1 MVAEKSGKNLILG
14 VDFITN
20 CRNKPN
26 SQIVTL
32 STSLKDKGH
41 CTEAAIS
48 ILALRLVSVAK
59 SPKVNRGYT
68 G

>member
-1 MVAEKSGKNLILG
+1 MENFYFRGGFRKK
-14 VDFITN
+14 
-20 CRNKPN
+20 CKNKPN

-59 SPKVNRGYT
+59 SPKLNREYT

>member
-1 MVAEKSGKNLILG
+1 MENYNFRGGFHKN
-14 VDFITN
+14 
-20 CRNKPN
+20 CKNKPN

-59 SPKVNRGYT
+59 SPKLNREYT

>member
-1 MVAEKSGKNLILG
+1 MENYYFRGGFHKN
-14 VDFITN
+14 
-20 CRNKPN
+20 CKNKPN

-59 SPKVNRGYT
+59 SPKLNREYT